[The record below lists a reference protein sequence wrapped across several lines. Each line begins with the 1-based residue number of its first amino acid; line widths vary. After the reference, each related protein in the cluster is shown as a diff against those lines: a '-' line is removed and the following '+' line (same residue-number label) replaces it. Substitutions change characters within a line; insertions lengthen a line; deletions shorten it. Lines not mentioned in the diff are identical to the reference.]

1 MSVDF
6 RPPAKLTKCTPLR
19 FTPFL
24 ILLPFLALTL
34 SVRGQGKVWSL
45 DRAIAHAQSNNL
57 LVQQG
62 QLGLKGNDVDVD
74 EAKAAF
80 LPNLNG
86 SGSHG
91 YNWGQTID
99 PFTNQFA
106 TSRIRSNSVGIG
118 SGVTLFAGM
127 SNHLR
132 LDQAEERRSAAQH
145 DLDRTQNDVAL
156 QVGSAFL
163 GLMFAEDALDIAVLN
178 VQTTETQVTRIQAF
192 VNAGAAPESDL
203 LDLQA
208 QLASDRS
215 AKIAS
220 EGEVALARLQL
231 AQTMRLSPE
240 DTENLTIER
249 PNIDNIGNLPMVRG
263 LEGVLS
269 SALTSFPEIKAGAS
283 RIRQQRIGLDL
294 AKTVGLPRLSASWS
308 YGSGFSGAAQQPV
321 GDPTFEVFTIGIT
334 ETSLE
339 PVLSSALVY
348 NDYQTR
354 PFSDQITSN
363 VNQSLFFS
371 LSIPI
376 FNGWSVR
383 NGTRRSQIGIEQAEL
398 QLEQTKQ
405 TLQQSVE
412 RAHQDARN
420 ATETL
425 AAAERAEAAAKL
437 AFDNAQLRFEQGA
450 STQVDYTQ
458 ARNRYDSA
466 RLQALRS
473 RYDLIFRVSILD
485 FYAGR
490 GLRFKI

>member
-1 MSVDF
+1 MPSKPF
-6 RPPAKLTKCTPLR
+6 PLR
-19 FTPFL
+19 FTKTLSFL
-24 ILLPFLALTL
+24 FLLTL
-34 SVRGQGKVWSL
+34 TLAVKGQGASWSL
-45 DRAIAHAQSNNL
+45 ERAIAHAQANNL
-57 LVQQG
+57 QVRQG
-62 QLGLKGNDVDVD
+62 QLGLEGNDIDVD

-86 SGSHG
+86 SASHG

-118 SGVTLFAGM
+118 SGITLFAGM

-132 LDQAEERRSAAQH
+132 LEQAEERRVAAGL
-145 DLDRTQNDVAL
+145 DLESTQNDVAL
-156 QVGSAFL
+156 QVASAFIS
-163 GLMFAEDALDIAVLN
+163 LMFAEDALDIAVLN
-178 VQTTETQVTRIQAF
+178 VQTTSVQVDRIRAF
-192 VNAGAAPESDL
+192 VDAGAAPQSDL

-208 QLASDRS
+208 QLASDQS
-215 AKIAS
+215 TKISS
-220 EGEVALARLQL
+220 EGEVSLARLQL
-231 AQTMRLSPE
+231 AQSMRLSPN
-240 DTENLTIER
+240 DADALTIDR
-249 PNIDNIGNLPMVRG
+249 PNLNDVGNLPALMG
-263 LEGVLS
+263 LDKVLNA
-269 SALTSFPEIKAGAS
+269 ALTSFPEIKAGSS
-283 RIRQQRIGLDL
+283 RIRQQEIGLDL

-308 YGSGFSGAAQQPV
+308 YGSGFSGAAQEPI
-321 GDPTFEVFTIGIT
+321 GDPELQLFTIGVT
-334 ETSLE
+334 QNTLE
-339 PVLSSALVY
+339 PVLSSALFY
-348 NDYQTR
+348 NDYRTK
-354 PFSDQITSN
+354 PFSVQVSSN

-383 NGTRRSQIGIEQAEL
+383 NGTRRSQVGIEQAEL

-412 RAHQDARN
+412 RAHRDARN

-425 AAAERAEAAAKL
+425 AAAERSEASAKL

-473 RYDLIFRVSILD
+473 RYDLVFRIAILD
-485 FYAGR
+485 FYSGR
-490 GLRFKI
+490 GLRFKL

>member
-1 MSVDF
+1 MPS
-6 RPPAKLTKCTPLR
+6 KSLPLR
-19 FTPFL
+19 FTKSFIL
-24 ILLPFLALTL
+24 IPLLAWTFHVHAQVQP
-34 SVRGQGKVWSL
+34 WSL
-45 DRAIAHAQSNNL
+45 ERAISHAQSNNL
-57 LVQQG
+57 QVQQG
-62 QLGLKGNDVDVD
+62 QLGLSGNDIDLD

-86 SGSHG
+86 SASHG

-118 SGVTLFAGM
+118 SGITLFAGM
-127 SNHLR
+127 ANHLR
-132 LDQAEERRSAAQH
+132 LDQAEERRVAGKH
-145 DLDRTQNDVAL
+145 DLERTQNDVAL

-163 GLMFAEDALDIAVLN
+163 GLMFAEDALDIAALN
-178 VQTTETQVTRIQAF
+178 VQTTETQVTRIKAF
-192 VNAGAAPESDL
+192 VDAGASPESDL

-215 AKIAS
+215 SKTSS

-240 DTENLTIER
+240 DAENLTIQR
-249 PNIDNIGNLPMVRG
+249 PNIDNIGTMPMLRA
-263 LEGVLS
+263 LDGVLT
-269 SALTSFPEIKAGAS
+269 SALTSFPEIKAGSS

-294 AKTVGLPRLSASWS
+294 AKTAGLPRLSASWS
-308 YGSGFSGAAQQPV
+308 YGSGFSGAAQEPL
-321 GDPTFEVFTIGIT
+321 GDPELQLFTIGVT

-348 NDYQTR
+348 SDYQTR
-354 PFSDQITSN
+354 PFTDQITSN

-412 RAHQDARN
+412 RSHQDAKN
-420 ATETL
+420 AIETM
-425 AAAERAEAAAKL
+425 AAAERSEAAAKL

-458 ARNRYDSA
+458 ARNRFDSA

-473 RYDLIFRVSILD
+473 RYDLIFRIAILD
-485 FYAGR
+485 FYSGR
-490 GLRFKI
+490 GLRFKL